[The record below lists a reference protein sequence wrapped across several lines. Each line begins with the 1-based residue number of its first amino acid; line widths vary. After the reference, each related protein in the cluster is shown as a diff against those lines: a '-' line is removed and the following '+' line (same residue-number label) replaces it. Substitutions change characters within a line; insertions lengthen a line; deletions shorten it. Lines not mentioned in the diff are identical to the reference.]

1 MIFSGARIPHDQDSD
16 FEDSE
21 TGSQEDSS
29 ATSFPVYGTEV
40 ASLIGEISAVVSHLY
55 NLSITIRKS
64 ETSRDLLRKA
74 GAIDLTHYEAWDIA
88 HAKHKFP
95 NADIALLKR
104 LGSAN
109 TRRRQIFRY
118 LESHNAKLSQTETMK
133 IAGEQYKSAN
143 DASSDWED
151 PKLGSLANLNDTNN
165 TVPHTELGTKNT
177 QTTVQTF
184 IETSS
189 ELLVDDTRSEVTSAV
204 SDASEPEDNLRIP
217 DLPSSAHDQKA
228 FECPYCFDVLKVSGT
243 KTWR

>member
-1 MIFSGARIPHDQDSD
+1 MTNFH
-16 FEDSE
+16 
-21 TGSQEDSS
+21 
-29 ATSFPVYGTEV
+29 VYGTEV
-40 ASLIGEISAVVSHLY
+40 ASLIREISAVVSHLY

-88 HAKHKFP
+88 HVKHKFP

-118 LESHNAKLSQTETMK
+118 LESHHAKLSQTET
-133 IAGEQYKSAN
+133 IAGEQYKSEN
-143 DASSDWED
+143 DASSDQED
-151 PKLGSLANLNDTNN
+151 PKQGSLANPSDTNT
-165 TVPHTELGTKNT
+165 TVPHIELGTMNT

-189 ELLVDDTRSEVTSAV
+189 ELLVDDTRSEMTSAV

-217 DLPSSAHDQKA
+217 DLPSSAYHQKA

-243 KTWR
+243 KPWR